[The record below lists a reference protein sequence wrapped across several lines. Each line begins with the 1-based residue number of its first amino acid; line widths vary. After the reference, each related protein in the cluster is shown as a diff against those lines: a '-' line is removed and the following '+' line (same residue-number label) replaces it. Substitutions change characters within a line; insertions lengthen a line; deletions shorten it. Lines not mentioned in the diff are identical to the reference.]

1 MHIHQNS
8 KLGLENGNTIEGT
21 RVNLE
26 RYGSQV
32 SEILANRDGAWKRSR
47 SITLAG
53 DRNQWF
59 TLHNVASKRYLTA
72 TGPRTMQIQGQL
84 YQLVNLVM
92 NSKFSHSFSFLA
104 MVQFAA
110 LGGRLA
116 LESYLLKRCTSGEL

>member
-1 MHIHQNS
+1 MVHQNS
-8 KLGLENGNTIEGT
+8 KFGLKNGNTIEGT
-21 RVNLE
+21 EVNLE
-26 RYGSQV
+26 RFGRKV
-32 SEILANRDGAWKRSR
+32 SDILANRSRKWKRSR

-53 DRNQWF
+53 DGNQWF

-72 TGPRTMQIQGQL
+72 TGPRTMQIQGKL